1 MELQSTIIALAT
13 PAGKGGIHVIRISGP
28 DAFAIVEKRWR
39 GKNLNNSATHTAH
52 YGSILDHNDNIID
65 DVVVTIFKTPQSFTG
80 ENTIEISC
88 HGSLIIAQNI
98 ISQLIMAGATPAE
111 PGEFTRRS
119 FLNGRID
126 LAQAEAIADLIDA
139 TSTKAAQLAATQTRT
154 AFSKR
159 LADIREKLIEIASLL
174 ELEIDFAEEDV
185 EFVDRGRL
193 TDYCQSTIESI
204 NSLTKTYAV
213 GNAIKHGISVAIAG
227 VTNAGKST
235 LLNALVDDDKAI
247 TSDIPGTTRDTIEA
261 HTEINGQLFRFID
274 TAGLRDTTDQVE
286 TIGIQRAIKEI
297 SKCEILLWLLEPTIS
312 IEMQLHEL
320 DKIKKDLSINQK
332 IIVIANKSDIK
343 QIENKNIDIS
353 ISAKEQ
359 KCVEILKQKIFETTT
374 DDINTDSTIII
385 SNARHFNALLKSGEA
400 LGRALQA
407 IKNDIPSDLIAQD
420 IRQAI
425 AYIGEI
431 TGQITTD
438 TLLHTIFSRFCV
450 GK

>member
-111 PGEFTRRS
+111 QGEFTRRS

>member
-28 DAFAIVEKRWR
+28 DAFAIVEKRWK

-52 YGSILDHNDNIID
+52 YGSILDHNDDIID

-111 PGEFTRRS
+111 PGEFTRRA

-159 LADIREKLIEIASLL
+159 LAGIREKLIEIASLL

-204 NSLTKTYAV
+204 NSLTKTYTV

-227 VTNAGKST
+227 VPNAGKST

-274 TAGLRDTTDQVE
+274 TAGLRDTTDKVE

-312 IEMQLHEL
+312 IETQLNEL

-353 ISAKEQ
+353 ISTKKQ
-359 KCVEILKQKIFETTT
+359 KCVETLKQKIFETTT
-374 DDINTDSTIII
+374 DDIDTDSTIII

-438 TLLHTIFSRFCV
+438 TLLHTIFSRFCI